1 MNSRPTLPR
10 KIIYAM
16 PALAMLLLVA
26 VAAFGWWAAS
36 RIDDEA
42 IAHETRAIRN
52 GIAEVV
58 DRIPTDQE
66 TVTVWD
72 DAVLQV
78 RVGDPVWIDDNL
90 TAWVSDYYG
99 HDYVFLLGA
108 DDQPLRAAAGGEAVG
123 PEVFAS
129 FAALAP
135 LVSDLR
141 ARMAETSEGLADSTA
156 AVTGLGA
163 SDFILLDDGRVAAAS
178 VRPVIP
184 STDRVSQ
191 APGSEAIHISVRLL
205 DQDLLAEIAD
215 RYDIHDLTFEAG
227 ATTIA
232 DRAAIP
238 VSNSAGR
245 ILGVLAWE
253 PREPAFQLIRDTAP
267 VMLGSVV
274 MAGLGLLLL
283 LGRLRSTSNQLE
295 TTQARASFLAFHDPL
310 TGIPNRALFEDRL
323 EQALAN
329 ARRTG
334 SSLAVH
340 YIDLDHFKH
349 VNDTL
354 GHPAGDQLIRQAA
367 RRLCDLVEEVD
378 TVARLGGDEFAVIQ
392 FETTHPEAEEMSQRI
407 VAALEEPFELD
418 GHTARC
424 GGSVGVV
431 VTDASQSP
439 EEILRQADIALYEA
453 KGNGRGRAQLFAGE
467 LGDAV
472 RERRMLELD
481 LRMALLNDTG
491 LELVYQPIFEAS
503 TGEMA
508 GAEALVRWEHAT
520 RGRMSP
526 ATFIPLAEE
535 RGLIDMLGFWV
546 MRQACAYAVATGLP
560 WVAVNVSPVQFRDER
575 FAERVFEILAETGLK
590 PKRLELEITEGLL
603 LQNSPMVQETLRHLR
618 ASGIRVALDDFGTG
632 YSSISYLRNHGVDK
646 LKIDQSF
653 TAQLGKDAEIESIM
667 RSIIDLGRA
676 MHMKVTAEGVE
687 TEQQQQ
693 MLQEMGCNQLQ
704 GYLLSRPLT
713 SERLAEQFAAAG
725 SPAVRRA

>member
-1 MNSRPTLPR
+1 
-10 KIIYAM
+10 
-16 PALAMLLLVA
+16 MLLLLA

-42 IAHETRAIRN
+42 IAHETRAIRA
-52 GIAEVV
+52 GLAE
-58 DRIPTDQE
+58 ITAQLPADQDAAAI
-66 TVTVWD
+66 WD

-78 RVGDPVWIDDNL
+78 RVGDPAWIDDNL

-108 DDQPLRAAAGGEAVG
+108 DDRPLRAAAAGEAAA
-123 PEVFAS
+123 PETYQD

-135 LVSDLR
+135 LVTELR
-141 ARMAETSEGLADSTA
+141 ARMAEASRGLAESTA
-156 AVTGLGA
+156 AVSGLGV
-163 SDFILLDDGRVAAAS
+163 SDLVNLADGHVALAS

-184 STDRVSQ
+184 SSDRVSQ
-191 APGSEAIHISVRLL
+191 APGTEALHVSVRLL
-205 DQDLLAEIAD
+205 DQDLLTEIAD
-215 RYDIHDLTFEAG
+215 RYEIDDLTFD
-227 ATTIA
+227 TTPTSGSDKI
-232 DRAAIP
+232 DIP
-238 VSNSAGR
+238 VSNAAGR
-245 ILGVLAWE
+245 ILGFLSWE

-267 VMLGSVV
+267 VILGSIV
-274 MAGLGLLLL
+274 MSVLGLILL

-334 SSLAVH
+334 SRLAVH
-340 YIDLDHFKH
+340 FIDLDHFKH

-354 GHPAGDQLIRQAA
+354 GHPAGDLLIRQAA

-392 FETTHPEAEEMSQRI
+392 FETSHAGAEDLSRRI
-407 VAALEEPFELD
+407 VAVLDAPFELE

-431 VTDASQSP
+431 VTDASQPP

-453 KGNGRGRAQLFAGE
+453 KGSGRGRAQLFAGE

-481 LRMALLNDTG
+481 LRMALLNGTG
-491 LELVYQPIFEAS
+491 LELVYQPIYDA
-503 TGEMA
+503 GNGQMA
-508 GAEALVRWEHAT
+508 GAEALVRWEHPT

-546 MRQACAYAVATGLP
+546 MRQACTYAVATGLP

-603 LQNSPMVQETLRHLR
+603 LQNSPVVQQTLRHLR

-632 YSSISYLRNHGVDK
+632 YSSISYLRFHGVDK

-653 TAQLGKDAEIESIM
+653 TAQLGKDDEIESIM
-667 RSIIDLGRA
+667 QSIIDLGRA

-693 MLQEMGCNQLQ
+693 LLQKMGCDQLQ
-704 GYLLSRPLT
+704 GYLLSRPVTPETL
-713 SERLAEQFAAAG
+713 SEKLATGDQVPGA
-725 SPAVRRA
+725 RRA